1 MQAQKTKFFFQQ
13 ETWVNA
19 NMRLVVKVMGRAN
32 TYSASSSSNPS
43 IVVCIWSQMIPSCS
57 SCLFKMYDWLKSA
70 AISADIPS
78 LEFFN
83 FLSMSFS
90 AASFSFLKSLLHF
103 WWSFFNWSSR
113 KLIQQFTL
121 YRLIGNLLFNWSPK
135 WKPRANSPKP
145 PPTAPKAPPTWPP
158 TAPPAITPWAIVSP
172 SKTAPRKP

>member
-43 IVVCIWSQMIPSCS
+43 IVVCIWSQMISSCA
-57 SCLFKMYDWLKSA
+57 SCLFKMCDWLQSA
-70 AISADIPS
+70 VISADIPS
-78 LEFFN
+78 LEFSN

-90 AASFSFLKSLLHF
+90 AASFSSLKNLLHS

-113 KLIQQFTL
+113 KRIQQFTL
-121 YRLIGNLLFNWSPK
+121 HRLIGNLLFNLSPK
-135 WKPRANSPKP
+135 WKPWVNSPKP

-158 TAPPAITPWAIVSP
+158 TAPPATIPWTIVSP
-172 SKTAPRKP
+172 TKTVPRKP

>member
-32 TYSASSSSNPS
+32 TYSASSLSNPS
-43 IVVCIWSQMIPSCS
+43 IVVCIRLQTISSCA
-57 SCLFKMYDWLKSA
+57 SCLFKMCDWSQSA
-70 AISADIPS
+70 TISADIS
-78 LEFFN
+78 CSECFN

-113 KLIQQFTL
+113 KLIQQFFL
-121 YRLIGNLLFNWSPK
+121 YRLIERLLFNWSPK

-172 SKTAPRKP
+172 TKTAPRKP